1 MPEKALCYPVRRK
14 LLCMDA
20 ENGTCLRAP
29 SVLPVW
35 RHGAK
40 GAWVDMDELRTVE
53 VKREVLAANTA
64 DADEFR
70 AARAIEGTHFTD
82 VMASP
87 GAGKTT
93 LLLALIAQMR
103 ADAAAAGEEAPCLG
117 VIEADLESDV
127 DALKIKEA
135 QVDSVELNTKG
146 VCHVEMGMVRKAF
159 AAFGGRRYDHL
170 FLENIGN
177 LVCPAEF
184 DTGAHTRVML
194 LSVPEGYDKVYKYPP
209 MFAVVD
215 ALIVTKCDY
224 LPLNPDFDMEALQ
237 TAARALN
244 PDLRI
249 FVTSARTGEGM
260 PELAQ
265 WFRERK
271 ARLVG

>member
-1 MPEKALCYPVRRK
+1 MIDEK
-14 LLCMDA
+14 
-20 ENGTCLRAP
+20 
-29 SVLPVW
+29 
-35 RHGAK
+35 
-40 GAWVDMDELRTVE
+40 RTIE
-53 VKREVLAANTA
+53 VKREILADNTA
-64 DADEFR
+64 AADVFR
-70 AARAIEGTHFTD
+70 AARSAEGTLFTD

-93 LLLALIAQMR
+93 LLLALIKQMR
-103 ADAAAAGEEAPCLG
+103 ADAEAAGTAEPRLA

-135 QVDSVELNTKG
+135 GVDSVELNTRG
-146 VCHVEMGMVRKAF
+146 VCHVEMGMVEKSF
-159 AAFGGRRYDHL
+159 AAFGDRRYDYM

-224 LPLNPDFDMEALQ
+224 LPLNPDFNMPALHE
-237 TAARALN
+237 AARALN
-244 PDLRI
+244 PGLKI
-249 FVTSARTGEGM
+249 FETSARTGEGM
-260 PELAQ
+260 PELAA
-265 WFRERK
+265 WIREQRAAK
-271 ARLVG
+271 TQA